1 MDSRIHVHV
10 YSLIMPSL
18 KRDLNVDAGAS
29 IADILKHIGL
39 PEHASPYL
47 TVALAGFRVH
57 EDAWA
62 HVRPKPGAHLSIG
75 VMPAGDGA
83 GLGKDQL
90 RTASILAGIVGSYL
104 IPGALGLSGVGA
116 YIMQAALTYGGFW
129 IATTLIPYQNK
140 QPVASN
146 QLTGA
151 RNQARQYGVIPK
163 TYGRMRIYPPLAA
176 APQTEIRG
184 NDHYL
189 QLLLVVGYKPTYVDL
204 STMKIGETPLSEF
217 DTVFTQVND
226 GWHNNTQITWFSG
239 DIDEQLLDQR
249 VAYSE
254 QWRVD
259 ADGAPFVPTP
269 TQDSF
274 PAPGVVTL
282 TTPSNTSRIDIDFT
296 FPDGLGQYIGESRE
310 TLDPFLVQLQV
321 QYRPVGSILE
331 SAWISHIPVQA
342 EVAQVI
348 NNEAAY
354 ATRGICIGW
363 IIELTAIIGD
373 LINNAELV
381 PNEDRNTP
389 IDIIDTAYETATTLR
404 DVLFRRS
411 VGNAVL
417 SITPISGEDD
427 ALDSLMFQLDRLIR
441 LCNTARAVSDPEDL
455 VYSKEFVGYF
465 SGTINP
471 LIAASLAYS
480 IRRSMGNG
488 DDADPNSA
496 AMKDLLS
503 VSQSIPEV
511 FQTIATEYFYFAPNE
526 VRAGIVRRN
535 VSFQVPEGKWEV
547 RIRKVTPDDDENQNI
562 LDEVHITAF
571 RSHRTKPNISANM
584 LDKLALIAIDIL
596 ATDQLSGSLDQFSVE
611 VETPLRYTEDGETW
625 LGPALRD
632 GDDNNVSRNP
642 AWIMADILTQPPNYN
657 PVDESR
663 IDGPNLLEFATW
675 CTENNFHFDHTFDQ
689 RTTVWKAME
698 DACKVAKASPTMRD
712 GKYAVV
718 HDKPQSIPRAMITIT
733 NANNFEFGKTMQNR
747 AQALR
752 IKFKNP
758 AKDWSDDELYVYDD
772 RYGEEG
778 KLIEHTE
785 VVRATSETSLPLV
798 ALYQDIR
805 RVYDIGSSTELDIDN
820 YAMGSNTAGTRT
832 TIVPRD
838 SDYNFT
844 EGNNYL
850 IRGHVVT
857 TTPTRVEEIS
867 IPGLVDVPQDP
878 THAYHSNQV
887 YKLGRYLLAV
897 AKLRPEIFKATLDI
911 EQLVFE
917 RGDRVEVQM
926 DTVLWG
932 LGSSRIRS
940 LTRVPSG
947 GDAGKVATVTLEQ
960 DLFLNDA
967 TSYAVRF
974 RNSRNGLSGEAT
986 FEYDES
992 EPNTI
997 TLDAP
1002 LNDSAVPLVKG
1013 DLVAWGEPSKT
1024 TISCLVQEIRNQ
1036 RDHSAEVTM
1045 IQYSPGVFVAE
1056 DGPIPEFDPGI
1067 TIPPNPERG
1076 KPPRPSIVRVTT
1088 DESVLE
1094 RDTDGSYQSR
1104 IVIDLNLPQG
1114 RTPSERDA
1122 AARVDAIHVQFRRAI
1137 TTPSLYR
1144 PEWVRSGVYAR
1155 DVTRVSIRDV
1165 EDGNYYDVRIRA
1177 VTKEGVGSDWAEM
1190 QNVLVVG
1197 KTAPPP
1203 DVSNLRW
1210 DGWTLKWDY
1219 IAPFDHAG
1227 FRVRMH
1233 SGGSGTWDFAQP
1245 AHDSLLSSPEFTVAP
1260 NFGMNRSYH
1269 VKAVDTSGN
1278 ESVRSV
1284 FINRTEGFTENV
1296 IDVTGT
1302 VPDSF
1307 ASDTIA
1313 GDQAA
1318 RPFYKAPG
1326 FISFYHGPSD
1336 PFYHRVYEEDVRGPG
1351 SRTYTQSDH
1360 VVLYPGCKWHID
1372 ESHAFS
1378 DQWWYE
1384 GKSPDQPFWP
1394 ADLAEN
1400 LWPES
1405 LSMNLW
1411 PSHLDWEIMHD
1422 GLPWHDGVSM
1432 EARIVVPPLHTE
1444 SNVAFYLK
1452 LMSPKLI
1459 EEKDSLISETTGPGD
1474 NVTLTKRFN
1483 EIVEVQ
1489 VTITDMTTA
1498 AYADVGVTDWD
1509 RSIEGDYFGPRILL
1523 YDNVGA
1529 RTTGSVRI
1537 KVIGY

>member
-1 MDSRIHVHV
+1 MDNRIHVHV
-10 YSLIMPSL
+10 YSLILPSL

-29 IADILKHIGL
+29 IADIMKHIGL
-39 PEHASPYL
+39 PEHAAPYL

-57 EDAWA
+57 EDAWRN
-62 HVRPKPGAHLSIG
+62 VRPKPGAHLSIG

-83 GLGKDQL
+83 GIGKDQL

-140 QPVASN
+140 QPVSSN

-163 TYGRMRIYPPLAA
+163 TYGRMRIFPPLAA

-217 DTVFTQVND
+217 DSVFTQVND
-226 GWHNNTQITWFSG
+226 GWHNNTEITWFSG
-239 DIDEQLLDQR
+239 DIDEQLIDQR

-259 ADGAPFVPTP
+259 IDGAPFVPTP

-310 TLDPFLVQLQV
+310 TLEPFVVQLQV

-331 SAWISHIPVQA
+331 SAWISHIPISTETV
-342 EVAQVI
+342 QVI
-348 NNEAAY
+348 NQEAAY

-363 IIELTAIIGD
+363 IAELTAIIGD
-373 LINNAELV
+373 LINNADLV
-381 PNEDRNTP
+381 PDEYRNTP
-389 IDIIDTAYETATTLR
+389 IDILDLIYARATSLYSNLQYR
-404 DVLFRRS
+404 EFDPR
-411 VGNAVL
+411 GIA
-417 SITPISGEDD
+417 PIAGEDD
-427 ALDSLMFQLDRLIR
+427 ALESLRFQVGRLLEMCDS
-441 LCNTARAVSDPEDL
+441 ARAVSDPEDL

-465 SGTINP
+465 SSTLNP
-471 LIAASLAYS
+471 LLASRYAYEV
-480 IRRSMGNG
+480 RTAMGNG
-488 DDADPNSA
+488 DEIPSDHGSLV
-496 AMKDLLS
+496 LLKS
-503 VSQSIPEV
+503 VAQSIPEV
-511 FQTIATEYFYFAPNE
+511 FQDIATDFFYFAPLE

-562 LDEVHITAF
+562 LDEVHVTAF
-571 RSHRTKPNISANM
+571 RSHRTKPNMSPNM
-584 LDKLALIAIDIL
+584 LDKLALIAIDVL

-611 VETPLRYTEDGETW
+611 VERPLRYTTDGETW
-625 LGPALRD
+625 IGPSITD

-657 PVDESR
+657 PVPESR

-733 NANNFEFGKTMQNR
+733 NANNFEFGKTMQAR

-778 KLIEHTE
+778 RLIEHTE
-785 VVRATSETSLPLV
+785 VVRATSETSLSLV

-805 RVYDIGSSTELDIDN
+805 RIYDVGQYAELDIDN
-820 YAMGSNTAGTRT
+820 YATESNAAGTRSI
-832 TIVPRD
+832 IVPRD
-838 SDYNFT
+838 TDYNFT
-844 EGNNYL
+844 DGGNYL

-878 THAYHSNQV
+878 THPMHSNQV

-947 GDAGKVATVTLEQ
+947 GDAGKIATVTLEQ

-974 RNSRNGLSGEAT
+974 RNSRNGITGEGT

-1002 LNDSAVPLVKG
+1002 LNDAAVPLIKG
-1013 DLVAWGEPSKT
+1013 DLVAWGEPSKS
-1024 TISCLVQEIRNQ
+1024 TISCLVQEIRSQ

-1056 DGPIPEFDPGI
+1056 EGPIPEFDPGI

-1114 RTPSERDA
+1114 STPAERDA
-1122 AARVDAIHVQFRRAI
+1122 AARVDAIHVQFRRAS
-1137 TTPSLYR
+1137 TSPSLYR

-1177 VTKEGVGSDWAEM
+1177 VTKDGVGSDWAEM

-1233 SGGSGTWDFAQP
+1233 SGGAGTWEFAQP
-1245 AHDSLLSSPEFTVAP
+1245 AHDSLLSSPEFSVAP
-1260 NFGMNRSYH
+1260 NFTMNRSYH

-1284 FINRTEGFTENV
+1284 FINRTEGFTDNV
-1296 IDVTGT
+1296 IEV
-1302 VPDSF
+1302 S
-1307 ASDTIA
+1307 ASAIISVGPATIS
-1313 GDQAA
+1313 GDQSA

-1326 FISFYHGPSD
+1326 FIAFYHVATD
-1336 PFYHRVYEEDVRGPG
+1336 PLYHRVYEDLEDIG
-1351 SRTYTQSDH
+1351 SRVFTQVDH
-1360 VVLYPGCKWHID
+1360 ENLYPGCKWHID
-1372 ESHAFS
+1372 EINVDSA
-1378 DQWWYE
+1378 QWWYE

-1411 PSHLDWEIMHD
+1411 PSYLDWEIMHD
-1422 GLPWHDGVSM
+1422 GIPWNDDVS
-1432 EARIVVPPLHTE
+1432 AQWRLIIPPLHAD
-1444 SNVAFYLK
+1444 SVAQYQFK
-1452 LMSPKLI
+1452 LMSPKLTEVATGDI
-1459 EEKDSLISETTGPGD
+1459 AETTGDGD
-1474 NVTLTKRFN
+1474 RITLTKRFN
-1483 EIVEVQ
+1483 KISEVQ

-1498 AYADVGVTDWD
+1498 AYAVVGSTDWD
-1509 RSIEGDYFGPRILL
+1509 RSIDGDFYGPEIFL

-1529 RTTGSVRI
+1529 RTTGSVRLQ
-1537 KVIGY
+1537 VIGY